1 MATADRFFEDVHVG
15 DVWTGEPIP
24 ILEEDVVT
32 FARMY
37 DPQAMHTD
45 PVAAAAGPFGSLIA
59 SGWHVLA
66 LIMKQFAETK
76 PYGATQILGMGV
88 DELRWLQ
95 PIRPGD
101 RLTVRRE
108 VISAKQSMS
117 KPDRGILK
125 TMVEVTNQHGAK
137 VMGFYTIT
145 QMPTRF
151 R

>member
-1 MATADRFFEDVHVG
+1 MANADRYFEDVHVG
-15 DVWTGEPIP
+15 DVWTGEPIL
-24 ILEEDVVT
+24 IKEDEIIA
-32 FARMY
+32 FAKAY

-45 PVAAAAGPFGSLIA
+45 PEAAASGPFGSLIA

-66 LIMKQFAETK
+66 LIMKQFAEAR
-76 PYGATQILGMGV
+76 PYGSTPILGMGV

-101 RLTVRRE
+101 LLTVRRE

-117 KPDRGILK
+117 KPDRGVLK
-125 TMVEVTNQHGAK
+125 TLVEVTNQIGAK
-137 VMGFYTIT
+137 VMSFHTIT
-145 QMPTRF
+145 QMPTRL